1 MGKVSRDARL
11 TFLLLFTLVDDSG
24 TSRGNVAMLRRSLF
38 PYDDVTQ
45 EQMDGWLSEL
55 ADAKAIIR
63 YQSAEGDNYI
73 KIPKWAEH
81 QKIDRASPS
90 KLPQFDDN
98 STTIRRQFD
107 ESSRGLAVG
116 LEGNGREWKGMEGN
130 GSSAPARR
138 LADKPP
144 AVGPSPISEIRTSFL
159 ESFEKEF
166 GRSYPGWG
174 VKENGQA
181 KAWLKSVSVE
191 TAKELCRL
199 YPKWNDPWVTKQGHP
214 FGILVAQYVQLD
226 AWSKSH
232 RILVDKIAKGRAVEA
247 VDIKKAVQLE
257 ELDRGIQHTYE
268 SSRDRHDGSGKLPH
282 KTSDGIPITS
292 SDFL

>member
-1 MGKVSRDARL
+1 MGRIRTIKPEFPQSETMGKVSRDARL

-116 LEGNGREWKGMEGN
+116 LEGNGREWKGMDLVHPREG
-130 GSSAPARR
+130 SPTSLR
-138 LADKPP
+138 L
-144 AVGPSPISEIRTSFL
+144 S
-159 ESFEKEF
+159 
-166 GRSYPGWG
+166 GRL
-174 VKENGQA
+174 QFQ
-181 KAWLKSVSVE
+181 KSV
-191 TAKELCRL
+191 LR
-199 YPKWNDPWVTKQGHP
+199 
-214 FGILVAQYVQLD
+214 F
-226 AWSKSH
+226 
-232 RILVDKIAKGRAVEA
+232 
-247 VDIKKAVQLE
+247 
-257 ELDRGIQHTYE
+257 
-268 SSRDRHDGSGKLPH
+268 
-282 KTSDGIPITS
+282 
-292 SDFL
+292 